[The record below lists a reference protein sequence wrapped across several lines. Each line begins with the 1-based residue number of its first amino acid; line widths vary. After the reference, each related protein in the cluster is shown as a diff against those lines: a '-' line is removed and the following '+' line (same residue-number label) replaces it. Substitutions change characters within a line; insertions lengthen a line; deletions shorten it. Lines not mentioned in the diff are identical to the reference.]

1 MNSQNKKLKE
11 EVLIMTN
18 AINNNTIG
26 FNDAFPAFRAAERMK
41 AKGVQQIEFAE
52 IILDIMKESEKA
64 EMTATDIQ
72 TALIEKFGM
81 STYYL
86 NMRNSQMNSFS
97 IQKISAF
104 LGKLQAMVLV
114 TKRVVKTG
122 EIITVKTRDGG
133 IKEIE
138 KTVSLFSL
146 VG

>member
-41 AKGVQQIEFAE
+41 AKGAQQIEFAK
-52 IILDIMKESEKA
+52 IILSIMQESGKA

-72 TALIEKFGM
+72 TALVEKFG
-81 STYYL
+81 TPVFD
-86 NMRNSQMNSFS
+86 RNATNGQMNSFS
-97 IQKISAF
+97 VQKISAF

-133 IKEIE
+133 TKEIE

-146 VG
+146 IG

>member
-1 MNSQNKKLKE
+1 
-11 EVLIMTN
+11 MTN

-26 FNDAFPAFRAAERMK
+26 FNDAFPAFRTAERMK
-41 AKGVQQIEFAE
+41 AKGEQQIEFAK
-52 IILDIMKESEKA
+52 IILSIMQESGKA

-72 TALIEKFGM
+72 TILIEKFGM
-81 STYYL
+81 PVYDC
-86 NMRNSQMNSFS
+86 NAKNGQMNSFS

-114 TKRVVKTG
+114 AKRVVKTG
-122 EIITVKTRDGG
+122 EIIEVKTRDGG
-133 IKEIE
+133 SKKIE

>member
-1 MNSQNKKLKE
+1 
-11 EVLIMTN
+11 MTN
-18 AINNNTIG
+18 SINNNTIG

-41 AKGVQQIEFAE
+41 TKGVQQIEFAE

-133 IKEIE
+133 TKEIE
-138 KTVSLFSL
+138 KTISLFSL

>member
-1 MNSQNKKLKE
+1 
-11 EVLIMTN
+11 MTN

-41 AKGVQQIEFAE
+41 TKGAQQMEFAKT
-52 IILDIMKESEKA
+52 ILDIMQNSGKA

-72 TALIEKFGM
+72 TALIEKFGNLM
-81 STYYL
+81 VYDHKAKNGQKNL
-86 NMRNSQMNSFS
+86 FS
-97 IQKISAF
+97 IPKISAF

-122 EIITVKTRDGG
+122 EIIIVKTRDGG
-133 IKEIE
+133 TKEIE